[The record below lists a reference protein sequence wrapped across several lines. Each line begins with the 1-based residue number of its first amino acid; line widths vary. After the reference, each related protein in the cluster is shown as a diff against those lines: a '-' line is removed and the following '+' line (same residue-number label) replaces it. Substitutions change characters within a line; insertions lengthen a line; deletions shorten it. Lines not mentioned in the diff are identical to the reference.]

1 MTETLPAT
9 PSTWRL
15 RLWTAIAWLPQWAVV
30 LLAIILL
37 LAATAW
43 GLLSPIIRE
52 RQAILRL
59 NSYPGVR
66 VIGGQSKPGFVFCS
80 MSGPPS
86 PPPLW
91 DQAIAQLTGDG
102 TWLPDPISVSLGER
116 TPTQALRH
124 LADLRLIRFITLRG
138 AQWTDKELVELTTSY
153 RFEHL
158 YLIRASITPAGWRAL
173 ERSPLLG
180 LQVGNQSV
188 GPEFFSSV
196 RTMPCLEMLGL
207 HGCPI
212 ADSDLK
218 SLDGHPT
225 LNSLSLY
232 ETRVTSDCI
241 ETLATLPELT
251 ELGMIDTEID
261 DGFLKEL
268 GRLGKLKGLSVSGTK
283 ITDAG
288 LSAIPATVHLF
299 HLNVERTAISE
310 AGLLSLRNVPTDLGF
325 QGTNV
330 RLTEPLKR
338 WLLSH
343 PFDTV
348 YLDES
353 MLHPASAT
361 AKELSEHIGYLR
373 IEPAA
378 SPTDE

>member
-30 LLAIILL
+30 LLAFVLL

-52 RQAILRL
+52 TRAIQRL
-59 NSYPGVR
+59 NSYPDATVFR
-66 VIGGQSKPGFVFCS
+66 IKPD
-80 MSGPPS
+80 PS
-86 PPPLW
+86 FPQFPPPLW

-102 TWLPDPISVSLGER
+102 TWLPEPISVLT
-116 TPTQALRH
+116 TPKTPPEALHH
-124 LADLRLIRFITLRG
+124 LDGLRSIEMIMLAG
-138 AQWTDKELVELTTSY
+138 SQWTDKELAELTTKY
-153 RFEHL
+153 RFGRLE
-158 YLIRASITPAGWRAL
+158 IFESSITPDGWRAL
-173 ERSPLLG
+173 EGVPLVELAV
-180 LQVGNQSV
+180 QMQSV
-188 GPEFFSSV
+188 GPDFLRIV
-196 RTMPCLEMLGL
+196 RTMPHLEQLSFEG
-207 HGCPI
+207 PAI
-212 ADSDLK
+212 TNADLK
-218 SLDGHPT
+218 SISGHPT
-225 LNSLSLY
+225 LNDLTLR

-251 ELGMIDTEID
+251 HLRFVYPGTD

-268 GRLGKLKGLSVSGTK
+268 DRLGKLKSLYVTGKK

-288 LSAIPATVHLF
+288 LAAIPATVHLQQ
-299 HLNVERTAISE
+299 LYVDGTAITE
-310 AGLLSLRNVPTDLGF
+310 AGLLSLRNVPRDLSF

-343 PFDTV
+343 PFDSV
-348 YLDES
+348 SLDES
-353 MLHPASAT
+353 MLDPESAT
-361 AKELSEHIGYLR
+361 AEELSEHIGYLH